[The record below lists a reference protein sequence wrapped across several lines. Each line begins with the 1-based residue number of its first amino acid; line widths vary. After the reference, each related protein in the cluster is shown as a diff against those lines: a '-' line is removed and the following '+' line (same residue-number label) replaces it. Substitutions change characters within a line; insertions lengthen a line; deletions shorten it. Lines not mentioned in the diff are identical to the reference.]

1 MAKKSKSSFFKRLC
15 KNPAACGILSLIFI
29 GCAFGFGIGKATVA
43 FLIAAVLIL
52 PFKFIRA
59 FFKRTLKLSATAL
72 VVIAIVLAA
81 VGAALLPSD
90 EMKSDPKNNS
100 PGTEYT
106 TEPTTGNNTETEPA
120 AEEYTAEPVS
130 INDIPAYSG
139 EPYVV
144 INGNEPEFSA
154 EYKRGTGT
162 FEKYSA
168 LDDLGRCGAAFACLG
183 KDLMPTEERGEIGSV
198 KPSGWQTAKYDFI
211 DGKYLYNRCHL
222 IGFQLAGENA
232 NKQNL
237 VTGTR
242 YMNTKGMLP
251 FENMVA
257 DYIKETDMRVLY
269 RVTPVFDGDELLCR
283 GVQIEA
289 YSVDDGGDGVCFNV
303 FCYNVQPGVVIDYA
317 TGGNEAENN

>member
-43 FLIAAVLIL
+43 FLLAAVFIL

-59 FFKRTLKLSATAL
+59 FFKRTFKLSAAAL
-72 VVIAIVLAA
+72 VVIAIVFAA
-81 VGAALLPSD
+81 IGAALLPSD
-90 EMKSDPKNNS
+90 EMKSDSNNNS

-106 TEPTTGNNTETEPA
+106 TEPASEYVAQTEPA
-120 AEEYTAEPVS
+120 TEEYTAEPVN
-130 INDIPAYSG
+130 ITDIPAYSG

-154 EYKRGTGT
+154 EYKRGSGT
-162 FEKYSA
+162 FENYSP
-168 LDDLGRCGAAFACLG
+168 LDDLDRCGTAFACLG

-232 NKQNL
+232 NNKNL

-269 RVTPVFDGDELLCR
+269 RVTPVFEGDELLCR

-289 YSVDDGGDGVCFNV
+289 YSVDDGGDGICFNV

-317 TGGNEAENN
+317 TGNNQAE

>member
-15 KNPAACGILSLIFI
+15 KNPAACGLLSLIFI

-59 FFKRTLKLSATAL
+59 FFKRALKLSAVAL
-72 VVIAIVLAA
+72 VVIALIFAA
-81 VGAALLPSD
+81 IGAALLPSD
-90 EMKSDPKNNS
+90 DVKTDNKPD
-100 PGTEYT
+100 TEYT
-106 TEPTTGNNTETEPA
+106 TEPSDAQQTTSEAAVTEYSGTKI
-120 AEEYTAEPVS
+120 S
-130 INDIPAYSG
+130 ITDIPAYSG

-198 KPSGWQTAKYDFI
+198 KPSGWQTAKYEFI

-269 RVTPVFDGDELLCR
+269 RVTPVFDGDDLLCR
-283 GVQIEA
+283 GVHIEA

-317 TGGNEAENN
+317 TGGNEAENNE

>member
-43 FLIAAVLIL
+43 FLFAAVFIL

-59 FFKRTLKLSATAL
+59 FFKRTLKLSAAAL
-72 VVIAIVLAA
+72 VVIAIVCAA
-81 VGAALLPSD
+81 IGAALLPSD
-90 EMKSDPKNNS
+90 EMKSDPNNNS

-106 TEPTTGNNTETEPA
+106 TEPSAGTEPA
-120 AEEYTAEPVS
+120 TEEYTAEPVN
-130 INDIPAYSG
+130 ITDIPAYSG

-154 EYKRGTGT
+154 EYKRGSGT
-162 FEKYSA
+162 FENYSP
-168 LDDLGRCGAAFACLG
+168 LDDLDRCGTAFACLG

-232 NKQNL
+232 NNKNL

-269 RVTPVFDGDELLCR
+269 RVTPVFEGNDLLCR

-289 YSVDDGGDGVCFNV
+289 YSVDDGGDGICFNV

-317 TGGNEAENN
+317 TGDNQAE